1 MTQLIRNRT
10 TLLLTFN
17 QNIES
22 EPLVNEIDTR
32 LLEYNDF
39 FTAVAM
45 IAFIFYALTVIESIY
60 DVATKQRKGWK
71 ETMANAAIEIGNR
84 ILDNTIISAIFIIGF
99 ITTEQF
105 AFSTIPVTW
114 WSWVLAI
121 VAVDFTYYW
130 MHRIEHERRILWA
143 VHSVHHSSQE
153 YNLTT
158 ALRLSWVE
166 SLYEWI
172 FFVPL
177 LLIGFDAI
185 QVLASLFAVVLYQTW
200 IHTEKVDKLG
210 WLDGILNTPS
220 VHRVLHATNADY
232 IDKNYGGILIL
243 RDRIFGTYQ
252 AENEKPIYGLTTQL
266 GSSNP
271 LTINFREFLA
281 IYKDIIRAK
290 SASHKFSYAFGRTG
304 WKPNVHV
311 QKTESE

>member
-1 MTQLIRNRT
+1 M
-10 TLLLTFN
+10 
-17 QNIES
+17 
-22 EPLVNEIDTR
+22 NEIDTR
-32 LLEYNDF
+32 LLEFNDF
-39 FTAVAM
+39 FTAVA
-45 IAFIFYALTVIESIY
+45 IIGFIFYVLTAIESIF
-60 DVATKQRKGWK
+60 DVATKRRLEWK
-71 ETMANAAIEIGNR
+71 QTMANVAIEIGNR
-84 ILDNTIISAIFIIGF
+84 ILDNTVISAIFIIGF

-114 WSWVLAI
+114 WSWLLAI
-121 VAVDFTYYW
+121 IAVDFTYYW

-158 ALRLSWVE
+158 ALRLSWLE

-210 WLDGILNTPS
+210 WLDGVLNTPS
-220 VHRVLHATNADY
+220 VHRVHHATNAHY

-243 RDRIFGTYQ
+243 WDRLFGTYQ
-252 AENEKPIYGLTTQL
+252 VENEKPVYGLTTQL
-266 GSSNP
+266 KSSNP
-271 LTINFREFLA
+271 LTINFREFRT
-281 IYKDIIRAK
+281 IYKDVIRAE
-290 SASHKFSYAFGRTG
+290 SASHKVSYALGRTG
-304 WKPNVHV
+304 WKPNERV
-311 QKTESE
+311 QKTEGE

>member
-1 MTQLIRNRT
+1 M
-10 TLLLTFN
+10 
-17 QNIES
+17 
-22 EPLVNEIDTR
+22 NEIDTR
-32 LLEYNDF
+32 LLEFNDF
-39 FTAVAM
+39 FTAVA
-45 IAFIFYALTVIESIY
+45 IIGFIFYVLTVIESIF
-60 DVATKQRKGWK
+60 DVATKRRLEWK
-71 ETMANAAIEIGNR
+71 QTMANVAIEIGNR
-84 ILDNTIISAIFIIGF
+84 ILDNTVISAIFIIGF

-114 WSWVLAI
+114 WSWLLAI
-121 VAVDFTYYW
+121 IAVDFTYYW

-158 ALRLSWVE
+158 ALRLSWLE

-210 WLDGILNTPS
+210 WLDGVLNTPS
-220 VHRVLHATNADY
+220 VHRVHHATNAHY

-243 RDRIFGTYQ
+243 WDRLFGTYQ
-252 AENEKPIYGLTTQL
+252 VENKKPVYGLTTEL
-266 GSSNP
+266 KSSNP
-271 LTINFREFLA
+271 LTINFREFRT
-281 IYKDIIRAK
+281 IYKDVIRAE
-290 SASHKFSYAFGRTG
+290 SASHKVSYALGRTG
-304 WKPNVHV
+304 WKPNERV
-311 QKTESE
+311 QKTEGE